1 MDTIENNKRNVY
13 IYKSDICLPFAFYK
27 SSSSIFRILNNILNF
42 NDIENRWPK
51 YKEIL
56 KRNNIDESNYKIVL
70 SDLSNGCAYAF
81 IADALVESFFRNN
94 NNKYDDKKFKDIF
107 GISIKLNDFAI
118 DNTLLALDMFCKL
131 YNLSRFIISEFD
143 VREYNSY
150 QEAVKDL
157 FNLDSSSEG
166 DANITL
172 CNNGYNGLGIQQ
184 EGNSKGKIKIKS
196 EKPKNQYQMIGTYD
210 DLAKKFL
217 NGKEFVS
224 TEELRKDLSEKGIL
238 FTVHETDMDSKLSG
252 IIGEI
257 NSFWVN
263 YYLEK
268 NDSELQI
275 ECEIKNYDDFIEFMS
290 NEEIT
295 NFVVG
300 VRSWPDSKA
309 VCKDLD
315 NTIDGTKMSDKK
327 IGHIIALDSIDTF
340 GNIIVERQNKKF
352 IIDKKYASGLDFKI
366 ISVKGFTKDKGK
378 LSSK

>member
-1 MDTIENNKRNVY
+1 M
-13 IYKSDICLPFAFYK
+13 
-27 SSSSIFRILNNILNF
+27 
-42 NDIENRWPK
+42 
-51 YKEIL
+51 
-56 KRNNIDESNYKIVL
+56 
-70 SDLSNGCAYAF
+70 
-81 IADALVESFFRNN
+81 
-94 NNKYDDKKFKDIF
+94 
-107 GISIKLNDFAI
+107 NDFAI

-210 DLAKKFL
+210 DLSKKFL

-252 IIGEI
+252 IIGET

-268 NDSELQI
+268 NNSELQI

-300 VRSWPDSKA
+300 
-309 VCKDLD
+309 
-315 NTIDGTKMSDKK
+315 G
-327 IGHIIALDSIDTF
+327 
-340 GNIIVERQNKKF
+340 
-352 IIDKKYASGLDFKI
+352 
-366 ISVKGFTKDKGK
+366 
-378 LSSK
+378 